1 MIEEINQEICTFA
14 SGCFWC
20 TEAVFQRLT
29 GVKKVVSGYTGGQT
43 DNPTYDDICTGNT
56 GHAEAVQITFD
67 PHEIDYK
74 TLLKVFFT
82 THNPC
87 TLNRQGADIGTQ
99 YRSAIF
105 YHSEAQAKM
114 AQEVIQELSDMHIF
128 EQAIVTEITAI
139 GQFYPAED
147 YHQNYYNDNRSR
159 NSYCMVVIDPK
170 MNVLRKQFAHLLK
183 P

>member
-1 MIEEINQEICTFA
+1 MTEEIKQEKCTLA

-20 TEAVFQRLT
+20 TEAVFQRLI
-29 GVKKVVSGYTGGQT
+29 GVQKVVSGYTGGHT
-43 DNPTYDDICTGNT
+43 ENPTYDDICTGNT

-67 PHEIDYK
+67 PHEIDFK

-114 AQEVIQELSDMHIF
+114 AQEVIQELTELQIF
-128 EQAIVTEITAI
+128 EQTIVTEITAI

-147 YHQNYYNDNRSR
+147 YHQNYYNDNRIK

-170 MNVLRKQFAHLLK
+170 MNVLRKQFTHLLK